1 MAGKIKGITIEIGG
15 ETKGLSKALADVN
28 KQSRDLQK
36 ELKGVETLL
45 KLDPKNTELVAQK
58 QKILA
63 DQVAVTREKLERLKE
78 AQAQV
83 NEQYEKGEIGEE
95 QYRDFQR
102 EVIATE
108 QKLKQYEA
116 QLAEVSKGQNKFE
129 EAINKTSASL
139 KNVGS
144 KMTDVGKQM
153 SMKVTAPIVAVGAA
167 SIAAFKDVDSAMD
180 GIITATGAT
189 GAAAEDLQ
197 ESFKNISRSMP
208 VDMQAV
214 GAAIGEI
221 NTQFGLTGPALEKA
235 SEQMLQFAA
244 ITGSD
249 VVTSTQNAK
258 ASIEAYG
265 LSTDDLGMVLDSVA
279 RAAQNTG
286 LGVDQ
291 IYNAVIKGAPQIQA
305 MGLDFATAAEVM
317 GRFEQ
322 KGLDSEK
329 ALSYLSRAQVT
340 WAKDGKNM
348 EQGLADLQA
357 QLAGSTSETDKL
369 ALASELFGTKGAS
382 FMLDALER
390 GALDFEAFGTAAS
403 DAGGTVST
411 TFEATLDPIDKA
423 TVAFNNLKL
432 VGADIAGTLQEVL
445 APVLEKIVGALQA
458 FSEWFNALSPGMQ
471 EFIVT
476 VGLVVAAIG
485 PVLLVVG
492 KLTTAVG
499 SLLPVFTG
507 LSNLLPLVKTA
518 FTALTGPIGLT
529 VAAIAGAIAI
539 GTALYKNWDEIKD
552 FLGKTWDTIK
562 TKASETWDG
571 IKNAVL
577 EPINK
582 AKESLSTA
590 WDNIKTTASGA
601 WDSLKTTASDKFSK
615 IKETITAKMSEAKD
629 KLSETWDNVKTT
641 ASTAWDNLKTVASDK
656 FGKIKD
662 TMTGKMDEA
671 KNLLSGTWDSIK
683 TTASGAWDGLKE
695 TASEKFGHVKDA
707 ILAPFQDLHIPM
719 PHFSVSSKEVSLLGV
734 KFSIP
739 DVKVDW
745 YKEGGI
751 FTQPSIIGVGEAGK
765 EAVLPLNTFYDDMR
779 AAVYQGMMDAIK
791 ISSVKQ
797 APSAGVTEIVLQ
809 VDNTALARLQL
820 PAIIRE
826 GQRQGLNLVLQSG
839 RI

>member
-28 KQSRDLQK
+28 KESRDLQK

-249 VVTSTQNAK
+249 VVASTQNAK
-258 ASIEAYG
+258 ASIEAYNH
-265 LSTDDLGMVLDSVA
+265 SADDLSMVLDSVA
-279 RAAQNTG
+279 KASQDTG

-291 IYNAVIKGAPQIQA
+291 IYSAVIKGAPQIKA
-305 MGLDFATAAEVM
+305 MNLDFATAAQVM

-322 KGLDSEK
+322 KGLDSQK
-329 ALSYLSRAQVT
+329 ALSYLAKAQIE
-340 WAKDGKNM
+340 WAKEGKNM
-348 EQGLADLQA
+348 QQGLADLQK

-390 GALDFEAFGTAAS
+390 GALNFDDFAS
-403 DAGGTVST
+403 SAENASGTVST

-432 VGADIAGTLQEVL
+432 VGADIAATLQEVL

-499 SLLPVFTG
+499 SLLPVFA
-507 LSNLLPLVKTA
+507 SVSKLLPVLKIA
-518 FTALTGPIGLT
+518 FGALTGPIGLV

-562 TKASETWDG
+562 TKASETWDK
-571 IKNAVL
+571 IKGAIL

-582 AKESLSTA
+582 AKESLSKA
-590 WDNIKTTASGA
+590 WDNIKTTASG
-601 WDSLKTTASDKFSK
+601 
-615 IKETITAKMSEAKD
+615 
-629 KLSETWDNVKTT
+629 
-641 ASTAWDNLKTVASDK
+641 AWDNLKTVASDK
-656 FGKIKD
+656 FGKIKETITTKMGEAKD
-662 TMTGKMDEA
+662 KLSETWDNIKTTAGGAWDRLKETASDKFSGVRDAMTGKMDEA

-683 TTASGAWDGLKE
+683 TTASGAWDNLK
-695 TASEKFGHVKDA
+695 TVASEKFGHVKDA
-707 ILAPFQDLHIPM
+707 ILAPFQNLHIPM

-751 FTQPSIIGVGEAGK
+751 FTQPSLIGVGEAGP
-765 EAVLPLNTFYDDMR
+765 EAVIPLSQLQNYVGNAT
-779 AAVYQGMMDAIK
+779 
-791 ISSVKQ
+791 
-797 APSAGVTEIVLQ
+797 VTHTGTIRVEGINDKGQLEDVVDIVIDELRREI
-809 VDNTALARLQL
+809 R
-820 PAIIRE
+820 R
-826 GQRQGLNLVLQSG
+826 
-839 RI
+839 

>member
-1 MAGKIKGITIEIGG
+1 MAGKIKGIVIEIGG
-15 ETKGLSKALADVN
+15 ETKGLTKALADVN
-28 KQSRDLQK
+28 KESRDLQK
-36 ELKGVETLL
+36 ELKGVESLL
-45 KLDPKNTELVAQK
+45 KLDPKNTELLAQK
-58 QKILA
+58 QKILG

-116 QLAEVSKGQNKFE
+116 QLAEVSKEQNKFE
-129 EAINKTSASL
+129 DAINKTSQSL

-432 VGADIAGTLQEVL
+432 VGADIAATLQEVL

-476 VGLVVAAIG
+476 VGLVAAAIG
-485 PVLLVVG
+485 PLLMIAGSLVSTVG
-492 KLTTAVG
+492 K
-499 SLLPVFTG
+499 LLPVFTG
-507 LSNLLPLVKTA
+507 ISKLLPLVKTA

-552 FLGKTWDTIK
+552 FLGRTWDTIK
-562 TKASETWDG
+562 TTATETWG
-571 IKNAVL
+571 KIKDAVL
-577 EPINK
+577 APINN
-582 AKESLSTA
+582 AKEALSTT
-590 WDNIKTTASGA
+590 WDNIKTTAGGA
-601 WDSLKTTASDKFSK
+601 WDNLKTTASDKFGK
-615 IKETITAKMSEAKD
+615 VKD
-629 KLSETWDNVKTT
+629 
-641 ASTAWDNLKTVASDK
+641 A
-656 FGKIKD
+656 
-662 TMTGKMDEA
+662 MTGKMDEA

-683 TTASGAWDGLKE
+683 TTASGAWDNLK
-695 TASEKFGHVKDA
+695 TVASEKFGHVKDA
-707 ILAPFQDLHIPM
+707 ILAPFQNLHIPM
-719 PHFSVSSKEVSLLGV
+719 PHFSVSSKKVSLLGL

-745 YKEGGI
+745 YKEGAI

-765 EAVLPLNTFYDDMR
+765 EAVLPLDTFYDDMR

-826 GQRQGLNLVLQSG
+826 GQRQGLNLVVQGG

>member
-1 MAGKIKGITIEIGG
+1 
-15 ETKGLSKALADVN
+15 
-28 KQSRDLQK
+28 
-36 ELKGVETLL
+36 
-45 KLDPKNTELVAQK
+45 
-58 QKILA
+58 
-63 DQVAVTREKLERLKE
+63 VAVTREKLERLKE

-116 QLAEVSKGQNKFE
+116 QLAEVSKEQNKFE
-129 EAINKTSASL
+129 DAINKTSQSL

-445 APVLEKIVGALQA
+445 APVLEKIVGALQ
-458 FSEWFNALSPGMQ
+458 SLSNWFNNLSPGMQ

-476 VGLVVAAIG
+476 VGLVAAAIG
-485 PVLLVVG
+485 PLLMIAGSLVSTVG
-492 KLTTAVG
+492 K
-499 SLLPVFTG
+499 LLPVFTG
-507 LSNLLPLVKTA
+507 ISKLLPLVKTA

-552 FLGKTWDTIK
+552 FLGRTWDTIK
-562 TKASETWDG
+562 TTATETWG
-571 IKNAVL
+571 KIKDAVL
-577 EPINK
+577 TPINN
-582 AKESLSTA
+582 AKEALSNT
-590 WDNIKTTASGA
+590 WDNIKTTAGGA
-601 WDSLKTTASDKFSK
+601 WDNLKTTASDKFGK
-615 IKETITAKMSEAKD
+615 VKD
-629 KLSETWDNVKTT
+629 
-641 ASTAWDNLKTVASDK
+641 A
-656 FGKIKD
+656 
-662 TMTGKMDEA
+662 MTGKMDEA

-683 TTASGAWDGLKE
+683 TTASGAWDNLK
-695 TASEKFGHVKDA
+695 TVASEKFGHVKDA
-707 ILAPFQDLHIPM
+707 ILAPFQNLHIPM
-719 PHFSVSSKEVSLLGV
+719 PHFKVSSKQVSLLGI

-745 YKEGGI
+745 YKEGAI
-751 FTQPSIIGVGEAGK
+751 FTQPSIIGVGEAGE
-765 EAVLPLNTFYDDMR
+765 EAVLPLDTFYDDMR

-826 GQRQGLNLVLQSG
+826 GQRQGLNLVVQGG

>member
-1 MAGKIKGITIEIGG
+1 VAGKIKGIVIEIGG

-28 KQSRDLQK
+28 KESRDLQK
-36 ELKGVETLL
+36 ELKGVESLL
-45 KLDPKNTELVAQK
+45 KLDPKNTELLAQK

-116 QLAEVSKGQNKFE
+116 QLAEVSKEQNKFE
-129 EAINKTSASL
+129 DAINKTSQSL

-411 TFEATLDPIDKA
+411 TFEATLDPIDKS

-445 APVLEKIVGALQA
+445 APVLEKIVGALQ
-458 FSEWFNALSPGMQ
+458 SLSNWFNDLSPGMQ

-476 VGLVVAAIG
+476 VGLVAAAIG
-485 PVLLVVG
+485 PLLMIAGSLVSTVG
-492 KLTTAVG
+492 K
-499 SLLPVFTG
+499 LLPVFTG
-507 LSNLLPLVKTA
+507 ISKLLPLVKTA

-552 FLGKTWDTIK
+552 FLGRTWDTIK
-562 TKASETWDG
+562 TTATETWG
-571 IKNAVL
+571 KIKDAVL
-577 EPINK
+577 TPINN
-582 AKESLSTA
+582 AKEALSNT
-590 WDNIKTTASGA
+590 WDNIKTTAGGA
-601 WDSLKTTASDKFSK
+601 WDNLKTTASDKFGK
-615 IKETITAKMSEAKD
+615 VKD
-629 KLSETWDNVKTT
+629 
-641 ASTAWDNLKTVASDK
+641 A
-656 FGKIKD
+656 
-662 TMTGKMDEA
+662 MTGKMDEA

-695 TASEKFGHVKDA
+695 TASEKFGKVKDA
-707 ILAPFQDLHIPM
+707 ILAPFQNLHIPM
-719 PHFSVSSKEVSLLGV
+719 PHFSVSSKEVSLLGL

-745 YKEGGI
+745 YKEGAI
-751 FTQPSIIGVGEAGK
+751 FTQPSIIGVGEAGE
-765 EAVLPLNTFYDDMR
+765 EAVLPLDTFYDDMR

-826 GQRQGLNLVLQSG
+826 GQRQGLNLVVQGG

>member
-1 MAGKIKGITIEIGG
+1 VAGKIKGIVIEIGG

-28 KQSRDLQK
+28 KESRDLQK
-36 ELKGVETLL
+36 ELKGVESLL
-45 KLDPKNTELVAQK
+45 KLDPKNTELLAQK
-58 QKILA
+58 QKILG
-63 DQVAVTREKLERLKE
+63 DQVAVTREKLDRLKE

-116 QLAEVSKGQNKFE
+116 QLAEVSKEQNKFE
-129 EAINKTSASL
+129 DAINKTSQSL

-445 APVLEKIVGALQA
+445 APVLEKIVGALQ
-458 FSEWFNALSPGMQ
+458 SLSNWFNNLSPGMQ

-476 VGLVVAAIG
+476 VGLVAAAIG
-485 PVLLVVG
+485 PLLMIAGSLVSTVG
-492 KLTTAVG
+492 K
-499 SLLPVFTG
+499 LLPVFTG
-507 LSNLLPLVKTA
+507 ISKLLPLVKTA

-552 FLGKTWDTIK
+552 FLGRTWDTIK
-562 TKASETWDG
+562 TTATETWG
-571 IKNAVL
+571 KIKDAVL
-577 EPINK
+577 TPINN
-582 AKESLSTA
+582 AKEALSNT
-590 WDNIKTTASGA
+590 WDNIKTTAGGA
-601 WDSLKTTASDKFSK
+601 WDNLKTTASDKFGK
-615 IKETITAKMSEAKD
+615 VKD
-629 KLSETWDNVKTT
+629 
-641 ASTAWDNLKTVASDK
+641 A
-656 FGKIKD
+656 
-662 TMTGKMDEA
+662 MTGKMDEA

-683 TTASGAWDGLKE
+683 TTASGAWDNLK
-695 TASEKFGHVKDA
+695 TVASEKFGHVKDA
-707 ILAPFQDLHIPM
+707 ILAPFQNLHIPM
-719 PHFSVSSKEVSLLGV
+719 PHFKVSSKQVSLLGI

-745 YKEGGI
+745 YKEGAI
-751 FTQPSIIGVGEAGK
+751 FTQPSIIGVGEAGE
-765 EAVLPLNTFYDDMR
+765 EAVLPLDTFYDDMR

-826 GQRQGLNLVLQSG
+826 GQRQGLNLVVQGG

>member
-1 MAGKIKGITIEIGG
+1 
-15 ETKGLSKALADVN
+15 
-28 KQSRDLQK
+28 
-36 ELKGVETLL
+36 
-45 KLDPKNTELVAQK
+45 
-58 QKILA
+58 
-63 DQVAVTREKLERLKE
+63 
-78 AQAQV
+78 
-83 NEQYEKGEIGEE
+83 
-95 QYRDFQR
+95 
-102 EVIATE
+102 
-108 QKLKQYEA
+108 
-116 QLAEVSKGQNKFE
+116 
-129 EAINKTSASL
+129 
-139 KNVGS
+139 
-144 KMTDVGKQM
+144 M
-153 SMKVTAPIVAVGAA
+153 SMKVTAPIAAVGAA
-167 SIAAFKDVDSAMD
+167 SLAAFKDVDSAMD
-180 GIITATGAT
+180 GIILATGAT
-189 GAAAEDLQ
+189 GEAAEGLH
-197 ESFKNISRSMP
+197 ESFKNISRAMP

-214 GAAIGEI
+214 SAAIGEI
-221 NTQFGLTGPALEKA
+221 NTQFGLTGPELEKA
-235 SEQMLQFAA
+235 TEQMLQFAQ

-249 VVTSTQNAK
+249 VVASTQNAK
-258 ASIEAYG
+258 ASIEAYN
-265 LSTDDLGMVLDSVA
+265 LTADDLTMVLDSVA
-279 RAAQNTG
+279 KASQDTG

-291 IYNAVIKGAPQIQA
+291 IYAAVIKGAPQIKA
-305 MGLDFATAAEVM
+305 MNLDFATAAEVM

-390 GALDFEAFGTAAS
+390 GALNFDDFAS
-403 DAGGTVST
+403 SAENASGTVST

-499 SLLPVFTG
+499 SLLPVFA
-507 LSNLLPLVKTA
+507 SVSKLLPVLKIA
-518 FTALTGPIGLT
+518 FGALTGPIGLV

-562 TKASETWDG
+562 TKASETWDK
-571 IKNAVL
+571 IKGAIL

-590 WDNIKTTASGA
+590 WDNIKTTAGG
-601 WDSLKTTASDKFSK
+601 
-615 IKETITAKMSEAKD
+615 
-629 KLSETWDNVKTT
+629 
-641 ASTAWDNLKTVASDK
+641 AWDNLKTTASDK

-662 TMTGKMDEA
+662 AMTGKMDEA

-683 TTASGAWDGLKE
+683 TTASGAWDNLK
-695 TASEKFGHVKDA
+695 TVASEKFGHVKDA
-707 ILAPFQDLHIPM
+707 ILAPFQNLHIPM
-719 PHFSVSSKEVSLLGV
+719 PHFSVSSKEVSLLGI

-765 EAVLPLNTFYDDMR
+765 EAVLPLDTFYDDMR

-797 APSAGVTEIVLQ
+797 VPTAGTTEIVLQ

>member
-1 MAGKIKGITIEIGG
+1 VAGKIKGIVIEIGG
-15 ETKGLSKALADVN
+15 ETKGLTKALADVN
-28 KQSRDLQK
+28 KESRDLQK
-36 ELKGVETLL
+36 ELKGVESLL
-45 KLDPKNTELVAQK
+45 KLDPKNTELLAQK
-58 QKILA
+58 QKILG

-102 EVIATE
+102 EIIATE
-108 QKLKQYEA
+108 QKLKSYEA

-390 GALDFEAFGTAAS
+390 GALDFEAFGSAAS
-403 DAGGTVST
+403 DASGTVST

-432 VGADIAGTLQEVL
+432 VGADIAATLQEVL

-476 VGLVVAAIG
+476 VGLVAAAIG
-485 PVLLVVG
+485 PLLMIAGSLVSTVG
-492 KLTTAVG
+492 K
-499 SLLPVFTG
+499 LLPVFTG
-507 LSNLLPLVKTA
+507 ISKLLPLVKTA

-552 FLGKTWDTIK
+552 FLGRTWDTIK
-562 TKASETWDG
+562 TTATETWG
-571 IKNAVL
+571 KIKDAVL
-577 EPINK
+577 TPINN
-582 AKESLSTA
+582 AKEALSNT
-590 WDNIKTTASGA
+590 WDNIKTTAGGA
-601 WDSLKTTASDKFSK
+601 WDNLKTTASDKFGK
-615 IKETITAKMSEAKD
+615 VKD
-629 KLSETWDNVKTT
+629 
-641 ASTAWDNLKTVASDK
+641 A
-656 FGKIKD
+656 
-662 TMTGKMDEA
+662 MTGKMDEA

-683 TTASGAWDGLKE
+683 TTASGAWANLK
-695 TASEKFGHVKDA
+695 TVASEKFGHVKDA
-707 ILAPFQDLHIPM
+707 ILAPFQNLHIPM
-719 PHFSVSSKEVSLLGV
+719 PHFSVSSKKVSLLGL

-745 YKEGGI
+745 YKEGAI

-765 EAVLPLNTFYDDMR
+765 EAVLPLDTFYDDMR

-826 GQRQGLNLVLQSG
+826 GQRQGLNLVVQGG

>member
-1 MAGKIKGITIEIGG
+1 MAGKIKGIVIEIGG
-15 ETKGLSKALADVN
+15 ETKGLTKALADVN
-28 KQSRDLQK
+28 KESRDLQK
-36 ELKGVETLL
+36 ELKGVESLL
-45 KLDPKNTELVAQK
+45 KLDPKNTELLAQK
-58 QKILA
+58 QKILG

-102 EVIATE
+102 EIIATE
-108 QKLKQYEA
+108 QKLKSYEA

-129 EAINKTSASL
+129 DAINKTSKSL
-139 KNVGS
+139 KDIGG

-153 SMKVTAPIVAVGAA
+153 SMKVTTPIVAVGAA

-390 GALDFEAFGTAAS
+390 GALDFEAFGSAAS
-403 DAGGTVST
+403 DASGTVST

-432 VGADIAGTLQEVL
+432 VGADIAATLQEVL

-476 VGLVVAAIG
+476 VGLVAAAIG
-485 PVLLVVG
+485 PLLMIAGSLVSTVG
-492 KLTTAVG
+492 K
-499 SLLPVFTG
+499 LLPVFTG
-507 LSNLLPLVKTA
+507 ISKLLPLVKTA

-552 FLGKTWDTIK
+552 FLGRTWDTIK
-562 TKASETWDG
+562 TTATETWG
-571 IKNAVL
+571 KIKDAVL
-577 EPINK
+577 TPINN
-582 AKESLSTA
+582 AKEALSNT
-590 WDNIKTTASGA
+590 WDNIKTTAGGA
-601 WDSLKTTASDKFSK
+601 WDNLKTTASDKFGK
-615 IKETITAKMSEAKD
+615 VKD
-629 KLSETWDNVKTT
+629 
-641 ASTAWDNLKTVASDK
+641 A
-656 FGKIKD
+656 
-662 TMTGKMDEA
+662 MTGKMDEA

-683 TTASGAWDGLKE
+683 TTASGAWANLK
-695 TASEKFGHVKDA
+695 TVASEKFGHVKDA
-707 ILAPFQDLHIPM
+707 ILAPFQNLHIPM
-719 PHFSVSSKEVSLLGV
+719 PHFSVSSKKVSLLGL

-745 YKEGGI
+745 YKEGAI

-765 EAVLPLNTFYDDMR
+765 EAVLPLDTFYDDMR

-826 GQRQGLNLVLQSG
+826 GQRQGLNLVVQGG

>member
-445 APVLEKIVGALQA
+445 APVLEKIVGALQ
-458 FSEWFNALSPGMQ
+458 SLSNWFNNLSPGMQ

-476 VGLVVAAIG
+476 VGLVAAAIG
-485 PVLLVVG
+485 PLLMIAGSLVSTVG
-492 KLTTAVG
+492 K
-499 SLLPVFTG
+499 LLPVFTG
-507 LSNLLPLVKTA
+507 ISKLLPLVKTA

-552 FLGKTWDTIK
+552 FLGRTWDTIK
-562 TKASETWDG
+562 TTATETWG
-571 IKNAVL
+571 KIKDAVL
-577 EPINK
+577 TPINN
-582 AKESLSTA
+582 AKEALSNT
-590 WDNIKTTASGA
+590 WDNIKTTAGGA
-601 WDSLKTTASDKFSK
+601 WDRLKETASDKFSGVRD
-615 IKETITAKMSEAKD
+615 A
-629 KLSETWDNVKTT
+629 
-641 ASTAWDNLKTVASDK
+641 
-656 FGKIKD
+656 
-662 TMTGKMDEA
+662 MTGKMDEA

-695 TASEKFGHVKDA
+695 TASEKFGKVKDA
-707 ILAPFQDLHIPM
+707 ILAPFQNLHIPM
-719 PHFSVSSKEVSLLGV
+719 PHFSVSSKEVSLLGI

-765 EAVLPLNTFYDDMR
+765 EAVLPLDTLYDDMR
-779 AAVYQGMMDAIK
+779 AAVYHGMLDAIRV
-791 ISSVKQ
+791 SSVKQ
-797 APSAGVTEIVLQ
+797 APTAGVTEVVLQ
-809 VDNTALARLQL
+809 IDNTALARLQL

-826 GQRQGLNLVLQSG
+826 GQRQGLNLVLQGG

>member
-1 MAGKIKGITIEIGG
+1 
-15 ETKGLSKALADVN
+15 
-28 KQSRDLQK
+28 
-36 ELKGVETLL
+36 
-45 KLDPKNTELVAQK
+45 
-58 QKILA
+58 
-63 DQVAVTREKLERLKE
+63 VAVTREKLERLKE

-116 QLAEVSKGQNKFE
+116 QLAEVSKEQNKFE
-129 EAINKTSASL
+129 DAINKTSQSL

-445 APVLEKIVGALQA
+445 APVLEKIVGALQ
-458 FSEWFNALSPGMQ
+458 SLSNWFNNLSPGMQ

-476 VGLVVAAIG
+476 VGLVAAAIG
-485 PVLLVVG
+485 PLLMIAGSLVSTVG
-492 KLTTAVG
+492 K
-499 SLLPVFTG
+499 LLPVFTG
-507 LSNLLPLVKTA
+507 ISKLLPLVKTA

-552 FLGKTWDTIK
+552 FLGRTWDTIK
-562 TKASETWDG
+562 TTATETWG
-571 IKNAVL
+571 KIKDAVL
-577 EPINK
+577 TPINN
-582 AKESLSTA
+582 AKEALSNT
-590 WDNIKTTASGA
+590 WDNIKTTAGGA
-601 WDSLKTTASDKFSK
+601 WDNLKTTASDKFGK
-615 IKETITAKMSEAKD
+615 VKD
-629 KLSETWDNVKTT
+629 
-641 ASTAWDNLKTVASDK
+641 A
-656 FGKIKD
+656 
-662 TMTGKMDEA
+662 MTGKMDEA

-695 TASEKFGHVKDA
+695 TASEKFGKVKDA
-707 ILAPFQDLHIPM
+707 ILAPFQNLHIPM
-719 PHFSVSSKEVSLLGV
+719 PHFSVSSKEVSLLGL

-745 YKEGGI
+745 YKEGAI

-765 EAVLPLNTFYDDMR
+765 EAVLPLDTFYDDMR

-826 GQRQGLNLVLQSG
+826 GQRQGLNLVVQGG